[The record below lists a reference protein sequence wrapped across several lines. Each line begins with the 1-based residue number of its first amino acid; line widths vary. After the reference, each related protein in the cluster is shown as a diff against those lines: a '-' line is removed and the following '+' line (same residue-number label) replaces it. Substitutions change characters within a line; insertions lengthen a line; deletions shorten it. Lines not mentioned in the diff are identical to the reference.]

1 MYQSILIAVDLSQ
14 ISEMAVKKAFDIGK
28 ANQSRAHI
36 CYVININGMLSQ
48 TSYAYAINL
57 DFQEQMV
64 KPIKQE
70 FHRFCESHQMDS
82 QHCHFIEGSPK
93 EEILKFAEKI
103 KADLIVVG
111 GHSHSWIG
119 MLGSVANAV
128 ANQAKCDVLIVNS

>member
-14 ISEMAVKKAFDIGK
+14 ASEIALKKGLMIAK
-28 ANQSRAHI
+28 NTKSQVAL
-36 CYVININGMLSQ
+36 CYVVNISGMISQ
-48 TSYAYAINL
+48 TSYAYAINM

-70 FHRFCESHQMDS
+70 FYRFCESHQMDS

-93 EEILKFAEKI
+93 EEILKLAEKI